1 MKQGSCYVLGFQ
13 HRCIFPILT
22 FSSSVIILLALR
34 SPDQNPIKLV
44 CNTSVS
50 FVYLI
55 QQYQTLFVPRGYSAD
70 LACYFNLCPGLEILL
85 SCTPCCY
92 YCFYLWWLCSLW
104 VYISP
109 THSFLCHPFRKLQL
123 QTFLSQEV
131 CDCFNLYQFLP
142 FIYFTKLFG
151 LPLKMYNKMDCSDY
165 LVLSR
170 PCTLLGASTT
180 TSKAESWL
188 PSEWGNLISTQS
200 WMEVFVFHFASSWAL
215 TWVGC
220 SLALRCSQTL
230 YNPSS
235 PWQPVHYFMWQSS

>member
-109 THSFLCHPFRKLQL
+109 THSFFVPSF
-123 QTFLSQEV
+123 QE
-131 CDCFNLYQFLP
+131 
-142 FIYFTKLFG
+142 
-151 LPLKMYNKMDCSDY
+151 
-165 LVLSR
+165 
-170 PCTLLGASTT
+170 ATT
-180 TSKAESWL
+180 TNVSLSGSLWL
-188 PSEWGNLISTQS
+188 FQSLSISTLYLLHKTFWS
-200 WMEVFVFHFASSWAL
+200 ASKN
-215 TWVGC
+215 V
-220 SLALRCSQTL
+220 
-230 YNPSS
+230 
-235 PWQPVHYFMWQSS
+235 